1 LIDFFIHHT
10 GEGEPGG
17 QALIAPAVGYPGSRI
32 DFIFCWPGA
41 LIDKE
46 RVSPGDQVLLEPE
59 DPTDPL
65 HVGTVVYMYEGPQ
78 VSYGLLNSLCAFSA
92 GQEY

>member
-1 LIDFFIHHT
+1 M
-10 GEGEPGG
+10 
-17 QALIAPAVGYPGSRI
+17 
-32 DFIFCWPGA
+32 
-41 LIDKE
+41 IDKE

-78 VSYGLLNSLCAFSA
+78 VSIASLRVSCV
-92 GQEY
+92 